1 MDLPPYPRLWL
12 NRNGI
17 VHRKER
23 INRYGWAE
31 ARWEALK
38 RRTHAAPIGSVNL
51 LPHDENQ

>member
-1 MDLPPYPRLWL
+1 LDLPPYPRLWL